1 MLGKLRPLS
10 LIPCAASVAKLVMTP
25 CDRTLSS
32 CTAAEDSRAK
42 TNTPM
47 KNKIVLITGATAGI
61 GKACAWRFAEE
72 GSKLI
77 LVGRREDRLVELQ
90 KALQQS
96 YKGIRVHLEALD
108 VRDTDK
114 VAKLPAK
121 LPEEFQNVDI
131 LVNNAGLALG
141 VTLVESNSVEDAK
154 TMLDTNVLGFL

>member
-1 MLGKLRPLS
+1 MLGKLRLLALTS
-10 LIPCAASVAKLVMTP
+10 CAASVAKIAMMP
-25 CDRTLSS
+25 SDRALSS
-32 CTAAEDSRAK
+32 CAAAEDSRAK
-42 TNTPM
+42 TNTPL

-114 VAKLPAK
+114 VAKLPEK

-141 VTLVESNSVEDAK
+141 VTSVENNSVEDAK
-154 TMLDTNVLGFL
+154 TMIDTNVLGFL